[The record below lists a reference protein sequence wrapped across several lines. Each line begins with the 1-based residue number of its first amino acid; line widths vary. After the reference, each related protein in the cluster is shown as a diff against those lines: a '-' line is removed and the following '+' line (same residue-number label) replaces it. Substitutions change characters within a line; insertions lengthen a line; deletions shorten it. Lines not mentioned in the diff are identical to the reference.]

1 MSLSLELSIKFGLPV
16 SKAVQILEYLKIED
30 VGEFDSDKEFER
42 VCRLINRK
50 RSGAAALAF
59 LSNASDE
66 QRQFV
71 FDIDADVEREYD
83 DMGFPLMSFEYLA
96 DAKRIID
103 ACYSSD
109 RTTAKIE
116 WSLFIAWVKAQI
128 EAAEREISHNYLAVR
143 LLLSLPEKDRA
154 AYPPTIASLL
164 NKARHREYLADWFR
178 VDEMPDGKRKT
189 VYFAPGS
196 SAAKRDEIKTKV
208 DTTWLSADIIALA
221 IRALGTDD
229 VSRIAGYLA
238 FQHKR
243 DASETLSIQAEIE
256 KIINAKKSFDL

>member
-1 MSLSLELSIKFGLPV
+1 MSLSLELSIKFGLPF
-16 SKAVQILEYLKIED
+16 SKAVQILDYLKIED
-30 VGEFDSDKEFER
+30 IGEFDSDKEFER

-59 LSNASDE
+59 LSCVSDE

-71 FDIDADVEREYD
+71 FDIDADVEREYT

-96 DAKRIID
+96 DAKRVID

-109 RTTAKIE
+109 RTTAKID

-189 VYFAPGS
+189 VYFVPSQAAPAKIAGAEIS
-196 SAAKRDEIKTKV
+196 SGKLSQAKIQFSGDALKMTG
-208 DTTWLSADIIALA
+208 WLSHVEQKDFEAVKITVDA
-221 IRALGTDD
+221 
-229 VSRIAGYLA
+229 YLA
-238 FQHKR
+238 
-243 DASETLSIQAEIE
+243 AE
-256 KIINAKKSFDL
+256 KSFDL